1 MPRPFKN
8 RKINGLFNAD
18 CYKPNGI
25 PLSMLTSIEL
35 SIDELE
41 ALRLAD
47 LEDMYQDAAAEK
59 MGVSRQTFGNI
70 IKSARKKVA
79 DAIINGKALKIV
91 SHGLSY
97 SDAIRCCGG
106 CGLIWRKAVE
116 KQTACPNCESTSSNI
131 PDEAFSTNNFF
142 HRGGCGK
149 GGGQGGGRGQG
160 NGHGRGCGCSN
171 KK

>member
-8 RKINGLFNAD
+8 RKINGSFNSD

-25 PLSMLTSIEL
+25 PLSMLASIEL
-35 SIDELE
+35 SVDELE

-47 LEDMYQDAAAEK
+47 LGNMYQDAAAGE

-91 SHGLSY
+91 SRGLSY
-97 SDAIRCCGG
+97 SSSIRSCRG
-106 CGLIWRKAVE
+106 CGIIWRKAVE
-116 KQTACPNCESTSSNI
+116 KQAACPSCKSIDSDI
-131 PDEAFSTNNFF
+131 PKEAFAANNFF
-142 HRGGCGK
+142 NRGCEQ
-149 GGGQGGGRGQG
+149 GGGQRHSRGKEY
-160 NGHGRGCGCSN
+160 CN
-171 KK
+171 KNNNRS